1 MLTSVDRF
9 RHGRQLWELAAKAI
23 SAFQIS
29 EFQIFCL
36 LNLHCLSG
44 ESSYER
50 KNLRAERA
58 EEDYKSHSAF
68 TFVHTYSRGMASVLV
83 SCRHAE

>member
-1 MLTSVDRF
+1 

-29 EFQIFCL
+29 EFQIFWL

-44 ESSYER
+44 ESSHER
-50 KNLRAERA
+50 KNLRAERP
-58 EEDYKSHSAF
+58 EEDHQSHFAS
-68 TFVHTYSRGMASVLV
+68 TPMHTYSWVVASVLV
-83 SCRHAE
+83 SCR